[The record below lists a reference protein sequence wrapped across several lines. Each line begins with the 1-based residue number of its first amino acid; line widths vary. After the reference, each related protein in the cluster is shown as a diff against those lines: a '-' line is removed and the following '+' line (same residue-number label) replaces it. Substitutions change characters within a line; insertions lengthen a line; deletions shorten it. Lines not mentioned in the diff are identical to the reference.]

1 MMADW
6 DALRELFEGALER
19 PAHERAAYLDAQ
31 TNGNDALRREIE
43 SLLAAHSDASQFLS
57 QPAFRS
63 PVQQVVSVSESV
75 PRLAQGSR
83 LGAFEILDVLG
94 TGGMGE
100 VYRARD
106 TRLDRFVAIK
116 VLSLEVDTAPRGR
129 ERFEREA
136 RAISKL
142 SHPRICTIHDIGVA
156 DVDGRE
162 VAFLVMELLDGET
175 LSTRIARGP
184 LAIDQSLAYAID
196 IAEALIAAHGQGI
209 VHRDLKPANVMVT
222 STGVKLLDFGLAQL
236 RSPRGMAGTPSAA
249 EAPLTSAGLVF
260 GTLSYMSP
268 EQLRGETVDAR
279 TDVFALGVLLHEM
292 LTGQRPFAAESQAAT
307 VAAILEHDAPP
318 ISEVQPLAS
327 PALDRVVERCLA
339 KNPDDRWQT
348 VRDLKSELIWVRE
361 GRTEAPRSR
370 RASHRPVGRRWQ
382 PWLLAGVPTV
392 AAIAL
397 GVLLWRSQVPAQTPS
412 PARDVTRLS
421 FILPAGITLYIP
433 VNGTSMA
440 IAPDGSR
447 IAFIG
452 ANSQGERWLFIHSL
466 DTGRTALV
474 PDTRNAQNP
483 MFSADSQW
491 VAFGQQDIKKVPAGG
506 GPAEEL
512 GTAGGQPVRQVI
524 PDERL
529 LTRLV
534 DNEEAHLTPLLVPGG
549 PLLYT
554 SLRGGMLSSLNNIS
568 ALRPNASEATELV
581 AGATSPQLV
590 GRGVLAFARGRS
602 LYAAGFDSKAIKLT
616 SEPRAMGIDVQTTL
630 LQAGPMYAV
639 ARNGTLV
646 YAPPPGGRRL
656 VWVDRSGREE
666 FVNAPEAMYA
676 QLRLSPDGTRVVV
689 SQLDGDR
696 DLWVIDLDGSS
707 RLRVTSGAAVDGMPV
722 WAPDGRTI
730 YFTTA
735 VRKINRV
742 PADGSAPAQTIFRQP
757 PPDRL
762 FATSVTPDGKRL
774 LTHWDTAP
782 VAPRLELRALEL
794 GPTPHLTPLFSES
807 GTQADGQ
814 LSRDGRWLVYSASE
828 AAWGADKQ
836 ILVRPF
842 PQTGARR
849 YTVSPDVGYQAIWSH
864 DGREIFYRTQDGT
877 VMSVPV
883 SRGPTPLDL
892 RLGKPIRVVTPVN
905 TIRDWSSG
913 PSYAVSP
920 DGRRFLFIKAPEF
933 DIRSLTVILNWDVE
947 VRTALGLKGQ

>member
-1 MMADW
+1 
-6 DALRELFEGALER
+6 
-19 PAHERAAYLDAQ
+19 
-31 TNGNDALRREIE
+31 
-43 SLLAAHSDASQFLS
+43 
-57 QPAFRS
+57 
-63 PVQQVVSVSESV
+63 
-75 PRLAQGSR
+75 
-83 LGAFEILDVLG
+83 
-94 TGGMGE
+94 
-100 VYRARD
+100 
-106 TRLDRFVAIK
+106 
-116 VLSLEVDTAPRGR
+116 
-129 ERFEREA
+129 
-136 RAISKL
+136 
-142 SHPRICTIHDIGVA
+142 
-156 DVDGRE
+156 
-162 VAFLVMELLDGET
+162 
-175 LSTRIARGP
+175 
-184 LAIDQSLAYAID
+184 
-196 IAEALIAAHGQGI
+196 
-209 VHRDLKPANVMVT
+209 
-222 STGVKLLDFGLAQL
+222 
-236 RSPRGMAGTPSAA
+236 
-249 EAPLTSAGLVF
+249 
-260 GTLSYMSP
+260 
-268 EQLRGETVDAR
+268 
-279 TDVFALGVLLHEM
+279 
-292 LTGQRPFAAESQAAT
+292 
-307 VAAILEHDAPP
+307 
-318 ISEVQPLAS
+318 
-327 PALDRVVERCLA
+327 
-339 KNPDDRWQT
+339 
-348 VRDLKSELIWVRE
+348 
-361 GRTEAPRSR
+361 
-370 RASHRPVGRRWQ
+370 
-382 PWLLAGVPTV
+382 
-392 AAIAL
+392 
-397 GVLLWRSQVPAQTPS
+397 
-412 PARDVTRLS
+412 
-421 FILPAGITLYIP
+421 
-433 VNGTSMA
+433 
-440 IAPDGSR
+440 
-447 IAFIG
+447 
-452 ANSQGERWLFIHSL
+452 
-466 DTGRTALV
+466 
-474 PDTRNAQNP
+474 

-512 GTAGGQPVRQVI
+512 GTVGGGGAITWLSDGRFVRANAGGQPVRQVI

-590 GRGVLAFARGRS
+590 GRDVLAFARGRS
-602 LYAAGFDSKAIKLT
+602 LYAAGFDSQAIKLT

-639 ARNGTLV
+639 ASNGTLV

-676 QLRLSPDGTRVVV
+676 QLRLSPDGTRVVA

-707 RLRVTSGAAVDGMPV
+707 RVRVTSGAAADGMPV

-735 VRKINRV
+735 VRNINRV
-742 PADGSAPAQTIFRQP
+742 PADGSTPAQTIFRQP
-757 PPDRL
+757 APDRL
-762 FATSVTPDGKRL
+762 HATSITPDGERL

-782 VAPRLELRALEL
+782 VAPRLELRALDL

-849 YTVSPDVGYQAIWSH
+849 YPVSPDVGYQAIWSH

-883 SRGPTPLDL
+883 SRGQTPLDL
-892 RLGKPIRVVTPVN
+892 KLGKPIRVVTPVN

-913 PSYAVSP
+913 PNYAVSP

-933 DIRSLTVILNWDVE
+933 DIRSLTVVLNWDVE